1 MSFGDILAY
10 AFYGATFLALGYFV
24 HKVFWLTRF
33 RSLQARLIA
42 EAAQATTERTQRARS
57 QWKAKASQ
65 AWKQLRHD
73 LPDEDAELYSVRIER
88 ELLQLREAIHVQ
100 SVRKAFVQRLD
111 QTEPPGQLRPLTIE
125 RRGGR
130 LDEVTL
136 RLQYGHLEREPPPDQ
151 GAFQLAFR
159 SRYGFSR
166 RALVFF
172 LGAADVVYSSQHLA
186 RMSQNAQVPIGLI
199 LRRLSLVVLIVAVVL
214 LDIILGARRKLIHEV
229 DVWMAGRF
237 NLPGSGDLVRLA
249 NEYIPSVVGLLIW
262 LAVYGLVYVGLYL
275 FLYSKSQQA
284 VRRLEQLNAG
294 AAEQREQI
302 YQHHLAQLRLWVDQF
317 AHTLDEAT
325 DITVS
330 QASMLVDRTIHR
342 LRQRI
347 VPPALLTCAQE
358 LSQRIF
364 QRLPEASATLQD
376 AATTY
381 QHSFRHGVWPQMAEM
396 SYQRDFARYRS
407 AWQYLES
414 TLGDLQGEVPHAE
427 QAFELWGTLEGY
439 RRLFPEF
446 GADEVLAPLDL
457 VLPQTLEALIAG
469 TEAELIELDH
479 ELEEL
484 VHALQDKFDTASSL
498 VESRLEVA
506 RNAMRADLRRLSRE
520 ILRAREQARQE
531 AMAFEI

>member
-10 AFYGATFLALGYFV
+10 AFYGVTFLALGYFV

-33 RSLQARLIA
+33 RTLQARLIA
-42 EAAQATTERTQRARS
+42 QAAQATSERTQRSRS
-57 QWKAKASQ
+57 QWKAKAGE
-65 AWKQLRHD
+65 AWRRLRHD

-88 ELLQLREAIHVQ
+88 ELLQLREAIRAT
-100 SVRKAFVQRLD
+100 SVRKAFVERLD
-111 QTEPPGQLRPLTIE
+111 LSGPAPQLRPLSIQ

-130 LDEVTL
+130 VDEVTL
-136 RLQYGHLEREPPPDQ
+136 RPQYGRLEREPPPDQ
-151 GAFQLAFR
+151 GAFQLALR
-159 SRYGFSR
+159 SRYGFLR

-172 LGAADVVYSSQHLA
+172 LGPADVVYSSQHLA

-199 LRRLSLVVLIVAVVL
+199 LRRLSLVVLIVVVVL
-214 LDIILGARRKLIHEV
+214 VDIILGARRRLIHEV

-237 NLPGSGDLVRLA
+237 KLPGSGELISLV
-249 NEYIPSVVGLLIW
+249 NEYIPSVVALLLW
-262 LAVYGLVYVGLYL
+262 LAAYGLVYVGLYL

-294 AAEQREQI
+294 AEEQREQI
-302 YQHHLAQLRLWVDQF
+302 YQHHLIQLRLWVDQF

-347 VPPALLTCAQE
+347 VPQALLTCAEE

-381 QHSFRHGVWPQMAEM
+381 NHSFAHGVWPRIDEM
-396 SYQRDFARYRS
+396 NYQRDFARYRS

-414 TLGDLQGEVPHAE
+414 TLGDLQSEVPHAE

-439 RRLFPEF
+439 RRLFPEL
-446 GADEVLAPLDL
+446 GADEVLAPLDQ
-457 VLPQTLEALIAG
+457 VLPETLEALTSG
-469 TEAELIELDH
+469 TEAELIELDR

-484 VHALQDKFDTASSL
+484 VHSLQDKFDTASSL
-498 VESRLEVA
+498 VESRIEVA
-506 RNAMRADLRRLSRE
+506 RNAMRADLSQLSRE